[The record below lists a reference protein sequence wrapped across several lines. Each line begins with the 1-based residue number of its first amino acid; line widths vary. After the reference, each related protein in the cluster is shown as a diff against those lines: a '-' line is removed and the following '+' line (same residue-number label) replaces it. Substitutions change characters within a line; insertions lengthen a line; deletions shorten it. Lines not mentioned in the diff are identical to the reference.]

1 MEKAKDKAAET
12 TEKHTGF
19 NALVSGL
26 GIAPVFAFYIVCNTL
41 PTYNSSGKTPLC
53 HRVLLQ
59 LQHIARKTGQK
70 AVRLPP
76 CLQVLLSDAQSLDQ
90 GTISLDV
97 ILLQIVQQTT
107 SLTYHLQQTTSGMM
121 ILRVAL

>member
-1 MEKAKDKAAET
+1 MRLSVVSELLRYSLFTSCATPCLLATAPAK
-12 TEKHTGF
+12 H
-19 NALVSGL
+19 
-26 GIAPVFAFYIVCNTL
+26 
-41 PTYNSSGKTPLC
+41 LC
-53 HRVLLQ
+53 AMVLLQ

-121 ILRVAL
+121 ILRIAL

>member
-1 MEKAKDKAAET
+1 MR
-12 TEKHTGF
+12 
-19 NALVSGL
+19 LSVVSELL
-26 GIAPVFAFYIVCNTL
+26 GIRFLHRVQHPVYLQQPRQNTFV
-41 PTYNSSGKTPLC
+41 PP
-53 HRVLLQ
+53 VLLQ

-107 SLTYHLQQTTSGMM
+107 SLTYHL
-121 ILRVAL
+121 